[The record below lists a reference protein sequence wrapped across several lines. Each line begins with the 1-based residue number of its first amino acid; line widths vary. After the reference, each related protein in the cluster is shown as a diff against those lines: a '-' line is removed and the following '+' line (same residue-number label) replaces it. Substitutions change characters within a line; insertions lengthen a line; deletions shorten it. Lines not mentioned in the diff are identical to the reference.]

1 MKLYEMLFM
10 YLTYTWYILF
20 ALASMKLW
28 TFAQLYLDKIT
39 YYYNLFVAL
48 VLMYHFNPF
57 IKTEITKTHKKMVFS
72 AASFVFISVG
82 LEQLIEDLRRDALK
96 KKPEKKNN
104 TNKTIYD
111 YLNI

>member
-1 MKLYEMLFM
+1 MKLYEKLFM

-39 YYYNLFVAL
+39 YYYNLFLAV

-57 IKTEITKTHKKMVFS
+57 METEITEIHQKNGIFS
-72 AASFVFISVG
+72 SIICIYFSWI
-82 LEQLIEDLRRDALK
+82 R
-96 KKPEKKNN
+96 
-104 TNKTIYD
+104 TI
-111 YLNI
+111 NR